1 MPRVVIVGRMNVGKS
16 TLFNRLSTDVKSL
29 TLDYAGVTRDFLKDV
44 VCWQGR
50 CFELIDTGGISLRKT
65 EDKILERVR
74 LKALEVVQSAD
85 IVLFVCDASVG
96 LLPEDREISKLLH
109 SLAAHVVLVVNKV
122 DTAAAKENQY
132 DFERL
137 GHETSVD
144 ISAHHGR
151 GIAELLEAIVEVLP
165 EKSGIVQEE
174 DKSCKIVLLGKP
186 NVGKSSLMNLLLKK
200 ERSIVTDQPGTTR
213 EPIAEKIS
221 FYKED
226 IVLTDTAGV
235 RKKRK
240 VHETLEELMVKTSF
254 KALKDA
260 DIVLLLVDASEG
272 RLSDQELKLAFYA
285 FENHKALIIL
295 FNKQD
300 LVGEE
305 LKDRMKFN
313 LEPYDYFIKKVEQLN
328 ISCKTEKNV
337 GRLLAKVQNVC
348 VRHAQTFSNDELTM
362 LFKEALVRR
371 PLFRNT
377 NPLRVLRVR
386 QIGTSPIT
394 VLMIVNEP
402 KWFGP
407 SQLTYFENQMRRAYD
422 LRGVP
427 IRFLTRKK
435 G

>member
-186 NVGKSSLMNLLLKK
+186 NVGKSSLMNLLLKQ

-213 EPIAEKIS
+213 EPISEKIK

-226 IVLTDTAGV
+226 ILLTDTAGV
-235 RKKRK
+235 RKKRR
-240 VHETLEELMVKTSF
+240 VHEKLESLMVKTSF

-260 DIVLLLVDASEG
+260 QVALLLVDSSEG

-285 FENHKALIIL
+285 LENHKALMIV

-300 LVGEE
+300 LVNEE
-305 LKDRMKFN
+305 IAERMKFH
-313 LEPYDYFIKKVEQLN
+313 LEPYKHLMKKVSMLR

-337 GRLLAKVQNVC
+337 GRLMEKVQKLCARN
-348 VRHAQTFSNDELTM
+348 AQTFSDDELTL
-362 LFKEALVRR
+362 LFKEALIRR
-371 PLFRNT
+371 PLYRNE
-377 NPLRVLRVR
+377 NLLRVRRVR
-386 QIGTSPIT
+386 QIGTAPIT
-394 VLMIVNEP
+394 LLMIVNEP
-402 KWFGP
+402 KWFGE
-407 SQLTYFENQMRRAYD
+407 SQLAYFENQLRRKYD
-422 LRGVP
+422 LEGVP
-427 IRFLTRKK
+427 IRFVTRKK